1 MKKKK
6 IILVL
11 LFICFITI
19 FLVFTF
25 YNENNATE
33 NGSTIEMQEN
43 TSVASLNSIKT
54 SLTTSGEIVSGNTEK
69 ISLNTDYSFSTMCV
83 EEGDSVTEGQ
93 KLIKYTNG
101 TYETAPFDGIIT
113 EYSVPTVNEN
123 CEAKHYI
130 EISSTQDLSVQISIL
145 ENQMSYI
152 ESGKEVEIVPNSDE
166 TKKFTGSIEKINEIG
181 SYSNGN
187 TNFTSIAGFQND
199 GTLKIGMSVTC
210 TIVLENLENVL
221 TIPISAVNVDG
232 DVKTVT
238 VVQSDGTKEIVN
250 VETGKSDANNV
261 QILSGLEEG
270 ETVYYETYTEN
281 KETENSGT
289 TSLINI
295 GNDNQKRNNQSQSF
309 MEGGLRGGNRQ

>member
-6 IILVL
+6 VILVL

-101 TYETAPFDGIIT
+101 TYLQAP
-113 EYSVPTVNEN
+113 YN
-123 CEAKHYI
+123 CVLISSSLPEKEEICTSSNYVELKSLDSLAMSLQIDESEINKVSIGDEAEI
-130 EISSTQDLSVQISIL
+130 EITSTNEILTGYVTQIS
-145 ENQMSYI
+145 EVGTYST
-152 ESGKEVEIVPNSDE
+152 SGSTFSAVVSFAN
-166 TKKFTGSIEKINEIG
+166 
-181 SYSNGN
+181 NGN
-187 TNFTSIAGFQND
+187 
-199 GTLKIGMSVTC
+199 LKIGMSASC
-210 TIVLENLENVL
+210 TIILEEAENAL
-221 TIPISAVNVDG
+221 TIPLEALQTDDEQNNY
-232 DVKTVT
+232 VT
-238 VVQSDGTKEIVN
+238 VINDDGTSTKQEVEIGIQNDAYVQIILGLSEEN
-250 VETGKSDANNV
+250 KIEVQETSTDANNSFSNFMPGEGMGR
-261 QILSGLEEG
+261 QNMGDENPPERTG
-270 ETVYYETYTEN
+270 ETP
-281 KETENSGT
+281 GF
-289 TSLINI
+289 
-295 GNDNQKRNNQSQSF
+295 NDK
-309 MEGGLRGGNRQ
+309 

>member
-6 IILVL
+6 VILVL

-101 TYETAPFDGIIT
+101 TYLQAPYNCVLISSSLPEKEEICTSSNYVELKSLDSLAMSLQI
-113 EYSVPTVNEN
+113 NESEIN
-123 CEAKHYI
+123 KVSIGDEAEI
-130 EISSTQDLSVQISIL
+130 EITSTNEILTGYVTQIS
-145 ENQMSYI
+145 EVGTYST
-152 ESGKEVEIVPNSDE
+152 SGSTFSAVVSFAN
-166 TKKFTGSIEKINEIG
+166 
-181 SYSNGN
+181 NGN
-187 TNFTSIAGFQND
+187 
-199 GTLKIGMSVTC
+199 LKIGMSASC
-210 TIVLENLENVL
+210 TIILEEAENAL
-221 TIPISAVNVDG
+221 TIPLEALQTDDEQNNY
-232 DVKTVT
+232 VT
-238 VVQSDGTKEIVN
+238 VINDDGTSTKQEGEIGIQNDAYVQIISGLSEEN
-250 VETGKSDANNV
+250 KIKVQETSTDANNSFSNFMPGEGMGR
-261 QILSGLEEG
+261 QNMGDENPPERTG
-270 ETVYYETYTEN
+270 ETP
-281 KETENSGT
+281 GF
-289 TSLINI
+289 
-295 GNDNQKRNNQSQSF
+295 NDK
-309 MEGGLRGGNRQ
+309 

>member
-6 IILVL
+6 VILVL

-101 TYETAPFDGIIT
+101 TYLQAP
-113 EYSVPTVNEN
+113 YN
-123 CEAKHYI
+123 CVLISSSLPEKEEICTSSNYVELKSLDSLAMSLQIDESEINKVSIGDEAEI
-130 EISSTQDLSVQISIL
+130 EITSTNEILTGYVTQIS
-145 ENQMSYI
+145 EVGTYST
-152 ESGKEVEIVPNSDE
+152 SGSTFSAVVSFAN
-166 TKKFTGSIEKINEIG
+166 
-181 SYSNGN
+181 NGN
-187 TNFTSIAGFQND
+187 
-199 GTLKIGMSVTC
+199 LKIGMSASC
-210 TIVLENLENVL
+210 TIILEEAENAL
-221 TIPISAVNVDG
+221 TIPLEALQTDDEQNNY
-232 DVKTVT
+232 VT
-238 VVQSDGTKEIVN
+238 VINDDGTSTKQEVEIGIQNDAYVQIISGLSEEN
-250 VETGKSDANNV
+250 KIEVQETSTDANNSFSNFMPGEGMGR
-261 QILSGLEEG
+261 QNMGDENPPERTG
-270 ETVYYETYTEN
+270 ETP
-281 KETENSGT
+281 GF
-289 TSLINI
+289 
-295 GNDNQKRNNQSQSF
+295 NDK
-309 MEGGLRGGNRQ
+309 

>member
-6 IILVL
+6 VILVL

-101 TYETAPFDGIIT
+101 TYLQAP
-113 EYSVPTVNEN
+113 YN
-123 CEAKHYI
+123 CVLISSSLPEKEEICTSSNYVELKSLDSLAMSLQIDESEINKVSIGDEAEI
-130 EISSTQDLSVQISIL
+130 EITSTNEILTGYVTQIS
-145 ENQMSYI
+145 EVGTYST
-152 ESGKEVEIVPNSDE
+152 SGSTFSAVVSFAN
-166 TKKFTGSIEKINEIG
+166 
-181 SYSNGN
+181 NGN
-187 TNFTSIAGFQND
+187 
-199 GTLKIGMSVTC
+199 LKIGMSASC
-210 TIVLENLENVL
+210 TIILEEAENAL
-221 TIPISAVNVDG
+221 TIPLEALQTDDEQNNY
-232 DVKTVT
+232 VT
-238 VVQSDGTKEIVN
+238 VINDDGTSTKQEVEIGIQNDAYVQIISGLSEEN
-250 VETGKSDANNV
+250 KIEVQENSTDANNSFSNFMPGEGMGR
-261 QILSGLEEG
+261 QNMGDENPPERTG
-270 ETVYYETYTEN
+270 ETP
-281 KETENSGT
+281 GF
-289 TSLINI
+289 
-295 GNDNQKRNNQSQSF
+295 NDK
-309 MEGGLRGGNRQ
+309 

>member
-101 TYETAPFDGIIT
+101 TYLQAP
-113 EYSVPTVNEN
+113 YN
-123 CEAKHYI
+123 CVLISSSLPEKEEICTSSNYVELKSLDSLAMSLQIDESEINKVSIGDEAEI
-130 EISSTQDLSVQISIL
+130 EITSTNEILTGYVTQIS
-145 ENQMSYI
+145 EVGTYST
-152 ESGKEVEIVPNSDE
+152 SGSTFSAVVSFAN
-166 TKKFTGSIEKINEIG
+166 
-181 SYSNGN
+181 NGN
-187 TNFTSIAGFQND
+187 
-199 GTLKIGMSVTC
+199 LKIGMSASC
-210 TIVLENLENVL
+210 TIILEEAENAL
-221 TIPISAVNVDG
+221 TIPLEALQTDDEQNNY
-232 DVKTVT
+232 VT
-238 VVQSDGTKEIVN
+238 VINDDGTSTKQEVEIGIQNDAYVQIISGLSEEN
-250 VETGKSDANNV
+250 KIEVQETSTDANNSFSNFMPGEGMGR
-261 QILSGLEEG
+261 QNMGDENPPERTG
-270 ETVYYETYTEN
+270 ETP
-281 KETENSGT
+281 GF
-289 TSLINI
+289 
-295 GNDNQKRNNQSQSF
+295 NDK
-309 MEGGLRGGNRQ
+309 

>member
-6 IILVL
+6 VILVL

-101 TYETAPFDGIIT
+101 TYLQAP
-113 EYSVPTVNEN
+113 YN
-123 CEAKHYI
+123 CVLISSSLPEKEEICTSSNYVELKSLDSLAMSLQIDESEINKVSIGDEAEI
-130 EISSTQDLSVQISIL
+130 EITSTNEILTGYVTQIS
-145 ENQMSYI
+145 EVGTYST
-152 ESGKEVEIVPNSDE
+152 SGSTFSAVVSFAN
-166 TKKFTGSIEKINEIG
+166 
-181 SYSNGN
+181 NGN
-187 TNFTSIAGFQND
+187 
-199 GTLKIGMSVTC
+199 LKIGMSASC
-210 TIVLENLENVL
+210 TIILEEAENAL
-221 TIPISAVNVDG
+221 TIPLEALQTDDEQNNY
-232 DVKTVT
+232 VT
-238 VVQSDGTKEIVN
+238 VINDDGTSTKQEVEIGIQNDAYVQIISGLSEEN
-250 VETGKSDANNV
+250 KIKVQETSTDANNSFSNFMPGEGMGR
-261 QILSGLEEG
+261 QNMGDENPPERTG
-270 ETVYYETYTEN
+270 ETP
-281 KETENSGT
+281 GF
-289 TSLINI
+289 
-295 GNDNQKRNNQSQSF
+295 NDK
-309 MEGGLRGGNRQ
+309 

>member
-6 IILVL
+6 VILVL

-145 ENQMSYI
+145 EDQMSYI

-187 TNFTSIAGFQND
+187 TNFTAIAGFQND
-199 GTLKIGMSVTC
+199 GTLKIGMSASC
-210 TIVLENLENVL
+210 TIILEEAENAL
-221 TIPISAVNVDG
+221 TIPLEALQTDDEQNNY
-232 DVKTVT
+232 VT
-238 VVQSDGTKEIVN
+238 VINDDGTSTKQEIEIGIQNDAYVQIISGLSEEN
-250 VETGKSDANNV
+250 KIEAQETSTDANNSFSNFMPREGMGR
-261 QILSGLEEG
+261 QNMGDENPPERTG
-270 ETVYYETYTEN
+270 ETP
-281 KETENSGT
+281 GF
-289 TSLINI
+289 
-295 GNDNQKRNNQSQSF
+295 NDK
-309 MEGGLRGGNRQ
+309 

>member
-6 IILVL
+6 VILVL

-101 TYETAPFDGIIT
+101 TYLQAP
-113 EYSVPTVNEN
+113 YN
-123 CEAKHYI
+123 CVLISSSLPEKEEICTSSNYVELKSLDSLAMSLQIDESEINKVSIGDEAEI
-130 EISSTQDLSVQISIL
+130 EITSTNEILTGYVTQIS
-145 ENQMSYI
+145 EVGTYST
-152 ESGKEVEIVPNSDE
+152 SGSTFSAVDSFAN
-166 TKKFTGSIEKINEIG
+166 
-181 SYSNGN
+181 NGN
-187 TNFTSIAGFQND
+187 
-199 GTLKIGMSVTC
+199 LKIGMSASC
-210 TIVLENLENVL
+210 TIILEEAENAL
-221 TIPISAVNVDG
+221 TIPLEALQTDDEQNNY
-232 DVKTVT
+232 VT
-238 VVQSDGTKEIVN
+238 VINDDGTSTKQEVEIGIQNDAYVQIISGLSEEN
-250 VETGKSDANNV
+250 KIKVQETSTDANNSFSNFMPGEGMGR
-261 QILSGLEEG
+261 QNMGDENPPERTG
-270 ETVYYETYTEN
+270 ETP
-281 KETENSGT
+281 GF
-289 TSLINI
+289 
-295 GNDNQKRNNQSQSF
+295 NDK
-309 MEGGLRGGNRQ
+309 